1 MRPVQPTELMLNPLL
16 HLQEVPE
23 DQHRLEPHFYLE
35 GPKSKKNVE
44 KRERS
49 KIDLHG
55 SGRASPLMVSVTLD
69 PGSPGIPSRPSG
81 PGRP

>member
-35 GPKSKKNVE
+35 GPKSKKNVQR
-44 KRERS
+44 KGL
-49 KIDLHG
+49 K
-55 SGRASPLMVSVTLD
+55 VTFMALV
-69 PGSPGIPSRPSG
+69 G
-81 PGRP
+81 PVLSW

>member
-1 MRPVQPTELMLNPLL
+1 MINLLL
-16 HLQEVPE
+16 HLQEVPV

-35 GPKSKKNVE
+35 DPKSKKDIQKKV
-44 KRERS
+44 S
-49 KIDLHG
+49 KID
-55 SGRASPLMVSVTLD
+55 SVKTNPLNVSVTLD